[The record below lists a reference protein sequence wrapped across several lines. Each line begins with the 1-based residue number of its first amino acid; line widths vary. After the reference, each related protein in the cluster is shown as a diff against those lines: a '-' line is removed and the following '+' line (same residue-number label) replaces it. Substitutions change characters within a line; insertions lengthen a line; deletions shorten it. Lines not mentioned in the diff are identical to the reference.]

1 MEIEIHDNEADLHAL
16 LAETGAVEIKVS
28 QK

>member
-1 MEIEIHDNEADLHAL
+1 MEIEIHNNEEALQAL
-16 LAETGAVEIKVS
+16 LADTGAVEIKVF